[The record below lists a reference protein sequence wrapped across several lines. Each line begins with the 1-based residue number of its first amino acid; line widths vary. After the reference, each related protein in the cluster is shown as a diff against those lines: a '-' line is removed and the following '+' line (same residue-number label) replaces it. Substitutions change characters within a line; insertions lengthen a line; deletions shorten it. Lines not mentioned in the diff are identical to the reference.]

1 MPIRAFRRVDGLG
14 QLMRLIDAR
23 EVKIQSA
30 YRGLRL
36 TRIRKQLFGRGRL
49 NPGQCFGGRT
59 AARGQR
65 HETFAIS
72 VQRQDAGDPRTVCSC
87 IKLHAQFHCRKCYR
101 TRTALVLSG
110 GGMFGA
116 YQAGAWK
123 TLSREFS
130 PDIVVG
136 TSVGALNGW
145 CIAGGLPAE
154 ELERRWLD
162 PSSGAVM
169 TYRTRR
175 APWQS
180 VFDPGPLEDTAR
192 QLVNS
197 CKLRLEY
204 GVALVELPAFRRR
217 LVSNG
222 D

>member
-36 TRIRKQLFGRGRL
+36 TRMWKQLFRRGRL
-49 NPGQCFGGRT
+49 NPGQGFGGRT

-87 IKLHAQFHCRKCYR
+87 IKLHAQFHCRKCHM

-123 TLSREFS
+123 ALSRELA

-136 TSVGALNGW
+136 ASVGALNGW
-145 CIAGGLPAE
+145 YIAAGASGD

-162 PSSGAVM
+162 PVSGDLM
-169 TYRTRR
+169 KYRRW
-175 APWQS
+175 PWGG
-180 VFDPGPLEDTAR
+180 VFDPGPLEA
-192 QLVNS
+192 
-197 CKLRLEY
+197 
-204 GVALVELPAFRRR
+204 
-217 LVSNG
+217 
-222 D
+222 

>member
-1 MPIRAFRRVDGLG
+1 
-14 QLMRLIDAR
+14 
-23 EVKIQSA
+23 
-30 YRGLRL
+30 
-36 TRIRKQLFGRGRL
+36 
-49 NPGQCFGGRT
+49 
-59 AARGQR
+59 
-65 HETFAIS
+65 
-72 VQRQDAGDPRTVCSC
+72 
-87 IKLHAQFHCRKCYR
+87 
-101 TRTALVLSG
+101 
-110 GGMFGA
+110 MFGA

-222 D
+222 DVT